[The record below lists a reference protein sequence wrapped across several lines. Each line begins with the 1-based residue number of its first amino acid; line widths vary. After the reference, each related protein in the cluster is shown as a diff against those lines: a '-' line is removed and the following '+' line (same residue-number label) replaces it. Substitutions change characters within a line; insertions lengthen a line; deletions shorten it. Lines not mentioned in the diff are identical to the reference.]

1 MRTGRRG
8 RAAAAPLGSARIA
21 SQGAVP
27 PHRWPSGGTDVPVC
41 YRRSMGGQLFLEYL
55 FRVTPEIDEQLHHH
69 LDVVSRNSPLRRYLY
84 DILDEFVTR
93 GGKRARPAMAMLAC
107 EAVGGEPQKA
117 LSAGCAIEFFHA
129 AALIHDDIMDASLL
143 RRGQKCAHIV
153 HGEPLAINAGDYALG
168 LVCTIVVRDPV
179 LDDATKLAV
188 LDVIGEMSAR
198 TVEGQAL
205 DVGWVRDDVY
215 DLTPADYLDMA
226 LGKTGYYS
234 GIAPLKAGA
243 LIGGGTVREI
253 EALQEFGQDSS
264 IAFQIQDD
272 LLNILG
278 DVDTM
283 GKDYLTDILESKRT
297 LMVIHCL
304 SAAEPDDRARLVELL
319 RLGHDKSLEHTAE
332 VVDMLNKYESLEYAR
347 RMAHQLI
354 LRARLCLDRIPDT
367 PAREVLA
374 SMADFFL
381 EREK

>member
-1 MRTGRRG
+1 M
-8 RAAAAPLGSARIA
+8 GSE
-21 SQGAVP
+21 
-27 PHRWPSGGTDVPVC
+27 
-41 YRRSMGGQLFLEYL
+41 LFVEYL
-55 FRVTPEIDEQLHHH
+55 LRVTPEIDAHLHGY
-69 LDVVSRNSPLRRYLY
+69 LDVVSRDSPLRPYLY
-84 DILDEFVTR
+84 DILDEFIAR

-107 EAVGGEPQKA
+107 EAVGGDQWRA
-117 LSAGCAIEFFHA
+117 MSSGCAIEFFHA
-129 AALIHDDIMDASLL
+129 AALIHDDIMDDSQL

-205 DVGWVRDDVY
+205 DVGWVRDNIY
-215 DLTPADYLDMA
+215 DLTPGDYLQMA

-243 LIGGGTVREI
+243 LVGGGSAGEI
-253 EALQEFGQDSS
+253 EALYGFGRDSS

-272 LLNILG
+272 LLNVVG

-304 SAAEPDDRARLVELL
+304 TAAHPADRQRLVDILQ
-319 RLGHDKSLEHTAE
+319 LGHDKTLEQAAE
-332 VVDMLNKYESLEYAR
+332 VVDLLNEYDSLGYAR
-347 RMAHQLI
+347 RTARELI
-354 LRARLCLDRIPDT
+354 LKARLSLERVPST

>member
-1 MRTGRRG
+1 M
-8 RAAAAPLGSARIA
+8 
-21 SQGAVP
+21 
-27 PHRWPSGGTDVPVC
+27 
-41 YRRSMGGQLFLEYL
+41 
-55 FRVTPEIDEQLHHH
+55 
-69 LDVVSRNSPLRRYLY
+69 
-84 DILDEFVTR
+84 
-93 GGKRARPAMAMLAC
+93 
-107 EAVGGEPQKA
+107 
-117 LSAGCAIEFFHA
+117 SAGCAIEFFHA

-168 LVCTIVVRDPV
+168 LVCTIVVRDPL
-179 LDDATKLAV
+179 LDDSTKLAV

-205 DVGWVRDDVY
+205 DVGWVRDQIY
-215 DLTPADYLDMA
+215 DLTPADYLYMA

-243 LIGGGTVREI
+243 LIGGGTVEQI
-253 EALQEFGQDSS
+253 EALKDFGRDSS

-272 LLNILG
+272 LLNIVG

-304 SAAEPDDRARLVELL
+304 SAADAADRRRLVEILQ
-319 RLGHDKSLEHTAE
+319 LGHGKTLEEAAE
-332 VVDMLNKYESLEYAR
+332 VVDLLNKYDSLGYAR
-347 RMAHQLI
+347 RTARELI
-354 LRARLCLDRIPDT
+354 VKARVSLDRIPDS

>member
-1 MRTGRRG
+1 
-8 RAAAAPLGSARIA
+8 
-21 SQGAVP
+21 
-27 PHRWPSGGTDVPVC
+27 
-41 YRRSMGGQLFLEYL
+41 MGVDLFMDYL
-55 FRVTPEIDEQLHHH
+55 TAVTPEIDRSLHGYLSGVPKGSA
-69 LDVVSRNSPLRRYLY
+69 LDRYLY
-84 DILDEFVTR
+84 GILDEFIVR
-93 GGKRARPAMAMLAC
+93 GGKRARPALAMLAC
-107 EAVGGEPQKA
+107 EAVGGEPRKA

-143 RRGQKCAHIV
+143 RRGQKCAHIL

-168 LVCTIVVRDPV
+168 LVCTIVVRDP
-179 LDDATKLAV
+179 LLNDATKLAV

-215 DLTPADYLDMA
+215 DLTPDDYLQMA

-234 GIAPLKAGA
+234 GIAPVKVGGIIGEGTAEERRA
-243 LIGGGTVREI
+243 LEG
-253 EALQEFGQDSS
+253 FGESSS

-283 GKDYLTDILESKRT
+283 GKDYLTDVLESKRT

-304 SAAEPDDRARLVELL
+304 AVAEPADKERLVKILRLGQEKDLEHAAEVVELL
-319 RLGHDKSLEHTAE
+319 HRYGSIEFARDQARTLIDQARGYLGAVRPS
-332 VVDMLNKYESLEYAR
+332 
-347 RMAHQLI
+347 
-354 LRARLCLDRIPDT
+354 
-367 PAREVLA
+367 PAREMLA